1 MNTALMLMSTAW
13 IAGADPAGCSGCS
26 APVAV
31 SAASCDSCSMASPG
45 LFARLKSKMHTCTPC
60 GTPLF
65 SHGTPLFSRST
76 SMAACDPCGSSSPGL
91 LAKLKARFHH
101 GKDCGTA
108 APCASP
114 CATGDCGGGHVAA
127 STGGCALP
135 PVPGAAAPVPS
146 PESPKEMPKPK
157 DGTPLKVEPKKVGVE
172 VPSVVLPTSAPVV
185 PF

>member
-1 MNTALMLMSTAW
+1 MNTALMLMGTAW

-65 SHGTPLFSRST
+65 SRP
-76 SMAACDPCGSSSPGL
+76 AAAASCDPCGGSSPGL
-91 LAKLKARFHH
+91 LSKLKARFHH
-101 GKDCGTA
+101 GSDCATA
-108 APCASP
+108 APCASSP
-114 CATGDCGGGHVAA
+114 CATGDCGSTHAA
-127 STGGCALP
+127 GSVGGCALP
-135 PVPGAAAPVPS
+135 PVPGSVTPVPAA
-146 PESPKEMPKPK
+146 ESPKEMPKPK
-157 DGTPLKVEPKKVGVE
+157 ETTPPATVEPKKVRIE
-172 VPSVVLPTSAPVV
+172 IPSVVSPVTAPVV

>member
-1 MNTALMLMSTAW
+1 MNTALMLMGTAW

-65 SHGTPLFSRST
+65 SQP
-76 SMAACDPCGSSSPGL
+76 AAAASCDPCGGSSPGL
-91 LAKLKARFHH
+91 LSKLKARFHH
-101 GKDCGTA
+101 GSDCATA
-108 APCASP
+108 APCASSP
-114 CATGDCGGGHVAA
+114 CATGDCGSTHAA
-127 STGGCALP
+127 GSVGGCALP
-135 PVPGAAAPVPS
+135 PVPGSVTPVPAA
-146 PESPKEMPKPK
+146 ESPKEMPKPK
-157 DGTPLKVEPKKVGVE
+157 ETTPPATVEPKKVRIE
-172 VPSVVLPTSAPVV
+172 IPSVVSPVTAPVV